1 VCGLTLPALPGPRR
15 EPPGVPA
22 MAAGR

>member
-1 VCGLTLPALPGPRR
+1 VCSLTLPALPGPRR